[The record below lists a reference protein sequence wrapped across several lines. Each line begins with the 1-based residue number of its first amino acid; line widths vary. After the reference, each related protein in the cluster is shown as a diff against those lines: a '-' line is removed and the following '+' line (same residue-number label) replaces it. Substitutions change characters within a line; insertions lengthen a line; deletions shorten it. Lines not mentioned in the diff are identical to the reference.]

1 VLINTPEE
9 KKMENTIKE
18 KCALTSVIETEVDIL
33 KRHVNILQELQKDQ
47 PMGIIKLSETTEYP
61 QHMVRYSLRILEQ
74 DGIIEPSSKGA
85 ITTNKVP
92 ETLNQLK
99 KSLKEISSS
108 VNELIKEL
116 D

>member
-1 VLINTPEE
+1 
-9 KKMENTIKE
+9 MENTIKE
-18 KCALTSVIETEVDIL
+18 KCALTSVIETEIAIL
-33 KRHVNILQELQKDQ
+33 NRHVNILQKLQKDQ
-47 PMGIIKLSETTEYP
+47 PMGIIKLSELTEYP

-85 ITTNKVP
+85 ITTPKVP

-99 KSLKEISSS
+99 KSLKDISLS

>member
-1 VLINTPEE
+1 
-9 KKMENTIKE
+9 MEDKNKE

-33 KRHVNILQELQKDQ
+33 KRHVNILKKLQKDQ
-47 PMGIIKLSETTEYP
+47 PMGIIKLSEITEYP

-85 ITTNKVP
+85 ITTEKVP
-92 ETLNQLK
+92 ETLDQLK
-99 KSLKEISSS
+99 KSLKEISLS
-108 VNELIKEL
+108 VNDLIKEL